1 MLSHYGKPC
10 LTFGHSLLITPNP
23 INDSYGWHLQYLTII
38 GLAVSTLSF
47 TFGLLSDLTLSLSV
61 FTLKNV
67 LGIVAAPL
75 SLLVSLLYWT
85 LRAIDPKL
93 VIPEWSP
100 NPRVIADLGF
110 HLFPT
115 ILLMVDQV
123 FFSPPWEIK
132 MLSSFTL
139 SASIA
144 GAYWLWIEKCFQ
156 QNGFY
161 PYPLFQ
167 DAGFEGRVGLFSGA
181 AVVMVV
187 NTWGLKQLYT
197 MVNGKAALV
206 NAKKD
211 Q

>member
-1 MLSHYGKPC
+1 
-10 LTFGHSLLITPNP
+10 
-23 INDSYGWHLQYLTII
+23 
-38 GLAVSTLSF
+38 
-47 TFGLLSDLTLSLSV
+47 
-61 FTLKNV
+61 
-67 LGIVAAPL
+67 
-75 SLLVSLLYWT
+75 
-85 LRAIDPKL
+85 
-93 VIPEWSP
+93 
-100 NPRVIADLGF
+100 
-110 HLFPT
+110 
-115 ILLMVDQV
+115 MVDQV

-132 MLSSFTL
+132 TLSSFTL

-144 GAYWLWIEKCFQ
+144 GVYWLWIEKCFQ

-161 PYPLFQ
+161 PYPLFR

-206 NAKKD
+206 DAKKD